1 MNDGEDRVATADR
14 RPPVGYYVA
23 MAAAMVGLVCVAI
36 AIQGTRRILGGSDGL
51 GAFNQAGVPTLI
63 VAWALAFYARLAF
76 SEKVSS
82 TTRALVNPSL
92 RVVFALEVIAAV
104 TGSWF
109 VFDTDAASTDLR
121 GILLVGDVLQ
131 IGTVLW
137 IVRYSRTDP
146 ILNGDR

>member
-1 MNDGEDRVATADR
+1 M
-14 RPPVGYYVA
+14 
-23 MAAAMVGLVCVAI
+23 
-36 AIQGTRRILGGSDGL
+36 
-51 GAFNQAGVPTLI
+51 I

-109 VFDTDAASTDLR
+109 VFDTDAALTDLR

-131 IGTVLW
+131 IGTVVW

-146 ILNGDR
+146 ILNGNR